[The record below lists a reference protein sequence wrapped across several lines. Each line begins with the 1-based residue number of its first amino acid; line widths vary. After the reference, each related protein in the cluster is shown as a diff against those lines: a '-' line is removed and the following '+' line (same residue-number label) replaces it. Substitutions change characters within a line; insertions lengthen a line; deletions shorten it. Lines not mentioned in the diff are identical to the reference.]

1 MICLFFLKYN
11 KYNKFYLIFITFK
24 QYYFDNDYDE
34 NKEDEI
40 SNKVNSESSFQK
52 IIMENLDY
60 DEQELASTD
69 LINKKELGKTT
80 IKISKTLENLS
91 INELSSEESAT
102 DSKKNRTDTIKSVR
116 LRADY
121 VEIEN
126 EVLQEKLSDK
136 TLQISVNKL
145 ILIN

>member
-1 MICLFFLKYN
+1 
-11 KYNKFYLIFITFK
+11 
-24 QYYFDNDYDE
+24 
-34 NKEDEI
+34 
-40 SNKVNSESSFQK
+40 
-52 IIMENLDY
+52 MENLDY

-80 IKISKTLENLS
+80 MKISKTLENLS

-126 EVLQEKLSDK
+126 EVSQEKLSDK
-136 TLQISVNKL
+136 TFQISVNKL
-145 ILIN
+145 KNK

>member
-1 MICLFFLKYN
+1 MICLFFLKN
-11 KYNKFYLIFITFK
+11 SEYLIFITFK

-60 DEQELASTD
+60 DEQELA
-69 LINKKELGKTT
+69 
-80 IKISKTLENLS
+80 
-91 INELSSEESAT
+91 
-102 DSKKNRTDTIKSVR
+102 
-116 LRADY
+116 
-121 VEIEN
+121 
-126 EVLQEKLSDK
+126 
-136 TLQISVNKL
+136 LQISVNKL